1 MEIEG
6 EIESIIYQ
14 NETNSYTVADFGMEE
29 EIVTIVGYLPFIH
42 EGDTLRL
49 YGKYVEHKDYGRQFK
64 VDTFEKLMPK
74 TLGALQR
81 YLASGSIKGV
91 GEATSKR
98 IVDKFGED
106 TIHVLKFEPDRLA
119 QIKGISEKKAHEI
132 SESFVEN
139 FEMWQIVGFLE
150 KFGLGAEHAKK
161 VYKQFGTHAVE
172 EIEANPYLLLDIAR
186 GVDFK
191 QIDKM
196 ALDLGFDAEN
206 YKRVKSGIKYGLLRI
221 TYNGHSCTLKEN
233 LILFVKTLLNVSED
247 VIDNCIIDLK
257 AKDEIFIEKQGIEQ
271 SKLSKEEREQNIQ
284 GVYTLENP
292 EKLENKKILL
302 VDDIFT
308 TGSTANECCKVLLS
322 AKPSEIT
329 VLTIAKD

>member
-1 MEIEG
+1 MKKQKGAINLEIEG

-14 NETNSYTVADFGMEE
+14 NETNSYTVAEFGLEE

-42 EGDTLRL
+42 EGDTLKL

-74 TLGALQR
+74 TLGSLQR

-106 TIHVLKFEPDRLA
+106 TIHVLKFEPERLA

-161 VYKQFGTHAVE
+161 V
-172 EIEANPYLLLDIAR
+172 
-186 GVDFK
+186 
-191 QIDKM
+191 
-196 ALDLGFDAEN
+196 
-206 YKRVKSGIKYGLLRI
+206 
-221 TYNGHSCTLKEN
+221 
-233 LILFVKTLLNVSED
+233 
-247 VIDNCIIDLK
+247 
-257 AKDEIFIEKQGIEQ
+257 
-271 SKLSKEEREQNIQ
+271 
-284 GVYTLENP
+284 
-292 EKLENKKILL
+292 
-302 VDDIFT
+302 
-308 TGSTANECCKVLLS
+308 
-322 AKPSEIT
+322 
-329 VLTIAKD
+329 